1 MAGACAQVMVSNDV
15 QELMFS
21 LVGQVVTK
29 HMQREPEPGT
39 PLWFDW
45 LTDKDASIGVLGFL
59 QDTLPVLSEVCN
71 VRPIELQTTIQLG
84 VGQSLSIAYRKMAPR
99 RH

>member
-1 MAGACAQVMVSNDV
+1 MVASDV

-29 HMQREPEPGT
+29 HMQREPDPDMR
-39 PLWFDW
+39 LWFDW
-45 LTDKDASIGVLGFL
+45 LTEKDASTGVLGFL

-71 VRPIELQTTIQLG
+71 VRPMELQTTIQLG
-84 VGQSLSIAYRKMAPR
+84 VGQSLSLAYRKMAPK